1 MKRMLFVIML
11 AMLGVG
17 GLGVGGCGE
26 VPGYSGKQRW
36 HQISDAQDY
45 NMVQF
50 NEDVDRALMLRP
62 ASHMSD
68 WSVIHH
74 YP

>member
-1 MKRMLFVIML
+1 MKRVLLLLSL
-11 AMLGVG
+11 ATLSFS
-17 GLGVGGCGE
+17 GCGP

-45 NMVQF
+45 NIIEF

-68 WSVIHH
+68 WNVIHH